1 MYRQSLILLLILS
14 CSAGLAQERERVET
28 ETSARQAGDEPYRYA
43 LPARADTERHL
54 QRLAQA
60 IQLREYCA
68 DQSIEDAFV
77 DRQLAAFSRITGREE
92 DCRTLLEY

>member
-1 MYRQSLILLLILS
+1 MYRKSFILLLIACAS
-14 CSAGLAQERERVET
+14 PGLAQEAGPIAS

-43 LPARADTERHL
+43 LPARADTQRHL
-54 QRLAQA
+54 QYLAQA

-92 DCRTLLEY
+92 NCRTLLEY

>member
-1 MYRQSLILLLILS
+1 MHRQSLILLLILS
-14 CSAGLAQERERVET
+14 CSPGLAQEHDRVGN
-28 ETSARQAGDEPYRYA
+28 ETSAREADEEPYRYA
-43 LPARADTERHL
+43 LPARADTQRHL
-54 QRLAQA
+54 QYLAQA